1 MKTDRAATEHRVPR
15 SPRSVSESCDAHRGD
30 VFGQIPAQPRV
41 AKPKAGLCRDRLI
54 RGCARLTIVNMRQR
68 DALGFRATIGSYRAS
83 IAVSEQLL
91 VIVMHLQQIRY
102 FLVLCEELNFTR
114 AARRCGVSQPS
125 LTDSIKRLETEFGGE
140 LFARRPKVAVTR
152 LGRAIGPYLER
163 VARDIQE
170 ALDCARSLTTGA
182 GGRGIRAS

>member
-30 VFGQIPAQPRV
+30 VFDQIPPAWQSLRL
-41 AKPKAGLCRDRLI
+41 AFLCRDRLI

-68 DALGFRATIGSYRAS
+68 DALGFRATIGSHRAS